1 MRLFAQLSWY
11 FRREWRRYLG
21 AIALLVIIAVLQLI
35 PPKVVGIV
43 VDGVTQQHYT
53 AEKVWMWIGALV
65 LIAVMVYLLRYV
77 WRVLLFGASYQL
89 AVELREDFYRQLS
102 RQHPAF
108 YLRHRTGDLIARA
121 TNDVDRV
128 VFAAGEGV
136 LTLVD
141 SMVMGCAVLIVMST
155 QISWQLTLL
164 ALLPMPLMAL
174 AIKRNGD
181 ALHERFRVAQAA
193 FSSLNDRTQESLTSI
208 RMIKAFGLEDRQS
221 AQFAA
226 DAADTG
232 AKNMRV
238 ARIDA
243 RFDPTIYIAIGAAN
257 LLAIG
262 GGSWMVIHGSL
273 TLGQLTSFVMYLGLM
288 IWPMLALAW
297 MFNIVERGSAAYG
310 RIRTMLEEAPAVD
323 DGTEAVP
330 AGRGVLQVAIRDFI
344 YPQASK
350 PSLEQ
355 VNFTLQP
362 GQMLGIC
369 GPTGAGKST
378 ILALLQRHFDVTHGE
393 IRFHDLPLPILQL
406 DSWRARLAVVN
417 QTPFLFSDTVANNI
431 ALGKPDATQAQIERV
446 AQLASVHDDILR
458 LPQGYE
464 TEVGERGV
472 MLSGGQKQ
480 RISIAR
486 ALLLEAEILIL
497 DDALSAV
504 DGRTEHQILH
514 NLRQWGGRGGRSLSA
529 PTACRR
535 SLRPVKFWYCSM
547 GILPSAAATRRWPCS
562 PAGTA
567 TCIDI
572 SSWRPRSTRFRRRKR
587 RPWMRSF
594 TELWPTL
601 KRLLAYGS
609 PWRKP
614 LAIAVA
620 MMWIAAAA
628 EVSGPLLISYF
639 IDNMVAKH
647 TLPLKLVAG
656 LAVAYIALQLLAAL
670 LHYNQSLLF
679 NRAAVGVVQQLRS
692 DVMDAALHQPL
703 SEFDTQPVGQL
714 ISRVTNDTE
723 VIRDL
728 YVTVVATVL
737 RSAALI
743 GAMLVAMF
751 SLDWRMA
758 LVAIAIFPAV
768 LIVMIIYQR
777 YSTPIV
783 RRVRAWLADINDGFN
798 EVING
803 MGVIQQFRQQARFG
817 ERMREASYAHYLA
830 RMQTLRLD
838 GFLLRPLLSL
848 FSSLVLCGLLMLFG
862 FSAVGTIEVGVLY
875 AFISYL
881 GRLNEPLIELTT
893 QQSMLQQAVVAG
905 ERVFEL
911 MDRPRQAWGT
921 DDAPLSSGR
930 VEIDHLSFAYRGDR
944 LVLQDITLD
953 IPSRSFVALVGHTG
967 SGKSTLASLMMG
979 YYPLTHGEIRIDG
992 RPLASLSHSALRR
1005 GIAMVQ
1011 QDPVV
1016 LADTFYANVALG
1028 RDISEAQVW
1037 EALEAVQLAAVAR
1050 SMSDGLYTQLG
1061 EQGNNLSV
1069 GQKQLLALARVL
1081 VETPQVLIL
1090 DEATANIDS
1099 GTEQAIQ
1106 QALTKVRQHTTLVVI
1121 AHRLSTIVEADT
1133 ILVLHRGQ
1141 AVERG
1146 THQQLL
1152 AAKGRYWQMYQ
1163 LQLAGEEL
1171 AASAREESLS
1181 A

>member
-141 SMVMGCAVLIVMST
+141 SLVMGCAVLIVMST

-330 AGRGVLQVAIRDFI
+330 AGRGLLQVAIRDFI

-514 NLRQWGGRGGRSLSA
+514 NLRQWGRGGRSLSA

-535 SLRPVKFWYCSM
+535 SPRPVKFWYCSM
-547 GILPSAAATRRWPCS
+547 GILPSEAATRRWPCS

-656 LAVAYIALQLLAAL
+656 LAVAYIGLQLLAAL

-1081 VETPQVLIL
+1081 VDTPQVLIL

-1106 QALTKVRQHTTLVVI
+1106 QALAKVRQHTTLVVI